1 MKNKITK
8 ILTTTIISAVSA
20 TAIGCSSTNAKLAK
34 NIDKS
39 MAEFVSSINNLDYV
53 DTTNSS
59 KVSNEKIGK
68 IVETSATNQTKS
80 NNFQMNGNQLK
91 YINNTVSNL
100 DIENT
105 ITRPDERTDN
115 FKLFVLSEAP
125 YIAFSS
131 DDNSKTLNMNIKFS
145 TNKIE
150 ETSNEINTKINT
162 LILNR
167 SILMIYVNEIYNNN
181 VNLTENDKVAI
192 NAYVNVI
199 KENTSFLNGNRG
211 MVKNQLSLASDLV
224 TNENN
229 DNLVNYYIIKS
240 GEALETRANKI
251 DSSIKAINS
260 IIEIIEANL
269 TTSSNYYKSNLSSTY
284 ENLLNNFNTN
294 TSSKEITKDSTNKE
308 IAESIANSLGFCNPT
323 ASTENKTTD
332 NKTDTNQTNNNNQVA
347 TLPAKDPRPIANT
360 PINNLPINTAP
371 TVTQNQSNTNQNTLN
386 QNQQTTSNQES
397 TQIAQSPDTNRT
409 QNPQITKDIKTN
421 PTIRNNSPIFPRRD
435 PELSI
440 NQYQNETSQN
450 EPGTGLKFNDN
461 RNTISP
467 LARSRSV
474 AEERRRRMAIRNN
487 ENNQSTRNIV
497 PNPNLNNTNKTN
509 ESQTNTENTN
519 NLQTFNSQQ
528 PNINIEPRQT
538 NTPNYI
544 NQNNNQGATN
554 MQNNDKV
561 YRATRTPESSTKEQ
575 LNSTMFSNDHRPTTN
590 HASRVPYRTM
600 ETFNKK

>member
-59 KVSNEKIGK
+59 KASNEKIGK
-68 IVETSATNQTKS
+68 IVETSSTNQTKS

-91 YINNTVSNL
+91 YINNTISNL

-131 DDNSKTLNMNIKFS
+131 DDNSKTLYMNIKFS

-323 ASTENKTTD
+323 TSTEDKTTV
-332 NKTDTNQTNNNNQVA
+332 NKANNNEANSNNQTA
-347 TLPAKDPRPIANT
+347 ALPTKNPRPVTNS
-360 PINNLPINTAP
+360 PINNLPITSAP
-371 TVTQNQSNTNQNTLN
+371 AVTQNQNNTTQNTIN
-386 QNQQTTSNQES
+386 QPATNNQAS
-397 TQIAQSPDTNRT
+397 TQITQSTDTNRT
-409 QNPQITKDIKTN
+409 QNPQITRDIKTN
-421 PTIRNNSPIFPRRD
+421 PIIKNNSPTFPRRD
-435 PELSI
+435 TELSI
-440 NQYQNETSQN
+440 NQYQNQTSQN
-450 EPGTGLKFNDN
+450 EPGTGLKFNNN

-467 LARSRSV
+467 YARSQSV
-474 AEERRRRMAIRNN
+474 AEERRRRIAMRNN
-487 ENNQSTRNIV
+487 ETNQSTRNIV

-519 NLQTFNSQQ
+519 NLQTYNSQR
-528 PNINIEPRQT
+528 PYINIEPRQA
-538 NTPNYI
+538 NNPNYI
-544 NQNNNQGATN
+544 NQNNNQGATD
-554 MQNNDKV
+554 MQNDDKV

>member
-1 MKNKITK
+1 MVKTYLKTVRRMFKKHLIRLLSLCGIVLISVGFISGIGSPTDMIKDSIENYYTKQNVSDFIVKSKTGRFTDEQISVVKNHYGDGNVEEGM
-8 ILTTTIISAVSA
+8 S
-20 TAIGCSSTNAKLAK
+20 
-34 NIDKS
+34 IDIQ
-39 MAEFVSSINNLDYV
+39 M
-53 DTTNSS
+53 
-59 KVSNEKIGK
+59 EKK
-68 IVETSATNQTKS
+68 RSLRLY
-80 NNFQMNGNQLK
+80 F
-91 YINNTVSNL
+91 L
-100 DIENT
+100 DIE
-105 ITRPDERTDN
+105 
-115 FKLFVLSEAP
+115 
-125 YIAFSS
+125 
-131 DDNSKTLNMNIKFS
+131 
-145 TNKIE
+145 
-150 ETSNEINTKINT
+150 NTKINT

-323 ASTENKTTD
+323 TSTEDKTTV
-332 NKTDTNQTNNNNQVA
+332 NKANNNEANSNNQTA
-347 TLPAKDPRPIANT
+347 ALPTKNPRPVTNS
-360 PINNLPINTAP
+360 PINNLPINSAP
-371 TVTQNQSNTNQNTLN
+371 AVTQNQNNTTQNTIN
-386 QNQQTTSNQES
+386 QPVTNNQAS
-397 TQIAQSPDTNRT
+397 TQITQSTDTNRT
-409 QNPQITKDIKTN
+409 QNPQITRDIKTN
-421 PTIRNNSPIFPRRD
+421 PIIKNNSPTFPRRD

-440 NQYQNETSQN
+440 NQYQNQTSQN
-450 EPGTGLKFNDN
+450 EPGTGLKFNNN
-461 RNTISP
+461 RNTLSP
-467 LARSRSV
+467 YARSQSV
-474 AEERRRRMAIRNN
+474 AEERRRRIAMRNN
-487 ENNQSTRNIV
+487 ETNQSTRNIV

-519 NLQTFNSQQ
+519 NLQTYNSQR
-528 PNINIEPRQT
+528 PYINIEPRQA
-538 NTPNYI
+538 NNPNYL
-544 NQNNNQGATN
+544 NRNNNQGATD
-554 MQNNDKV
+554 MQNDDKV

>member
-91 YINNTVSNL
+91 YINNTISNL

-131 DDNSKTLNMNIKFS
+131 DDNSKTLYMNIKFS

-323 ASTENKTTD
+323 TSTEDKTTV
-332 NKTDTNQTNNNNQVA
+332 NKANNNEANSNNQTA
-347 TLPAKDPRPIANT
+347 ALPTKNPRPVTNS
-360 PINNLPINTAP
+360 PINNLPINSAP
-371 TVTQNQSNTNQNTLN
+371 AVTQNQNNTTQNTIN
-386 QNQQTTSNQES
+386 QPVTNNQAS
-397 TQIAQSPDTNRT
+397 TQITQSTDTNRT
-409 QNPQITKDIKTN
+409 QNPQITRDIKTN
-421 PTIRNNSPIFPRRD
+421 PIIKNNSPTFPRRD

-440 NQYQNETSQN
+440 NQYQNQTSQN
-450 EPGTGLKFNDN
+450 EPGTGLKFNNN
-461 RNTISP
+461 RNTLSP
-467 LARSRSV
+467 YARSQSV
-474 AEERRRRMAIRNN
+474 AEERRRRIAMRNN
-487 ENNQSTRNIV
+487 ETNQSTRNIV

-519 NLQTFNSQQ
+519 NLQTYNSQR
-528 PNINIEPRQT
+528 PYINIEPRQA
-538 NTPNYI
+538 NNPNYL
-544 NQNNNQGATN
+544 NRNNNQGATD
-554 MQNNDKV
+554 MQNDDKV